1 MRRIPAVL
9 SALTL
14 GGLGALVPAT
24 NAHADNW
31 TCSDNYTAA
40 SYGYMYA
47 YQDHSCHG
55 GVLGYSNSW
64 DSDWGN
70 SSGPFRGTDTN
81 NASSIL
87 NKGSIA
93 VKFHNE
99 TGQDWGGGHICLS
112 KNEAYAS
119 NIADDYFTE
128 GHQQHQLPP
137 VGDKRQ
143 VPTRGLASLPD
154 PLRPGSK
161 GAGLV
166 RMRTSP
172 ESTLLR
178 RG

>member
-1 MRRIPAVL
+1 MRKIPAVL
-9 SALTL
+9 SALAL

-24 NAHADNW
+24 SAHADNW

-40 SYGYMYA
+40 AYGYMYA
-47 YQDHSCHG
+47 YKDHSCHG
-55 GVLGYSNSW
+55 GALGYSNSW

-93 VKFHNE
+93 VKFYNE

-119 NIADDYFTE
+119 NIADDYFTV
-128 GHQQHQLPP
+128 GNIKATNNISSHQWVTNDRCSP
-137 VGDKRQ
+137 
-143 VPTRGLASLPD
+143 ASW
-154 PLRPGSK
+154 
-161 GAGLV
+161 A
-166 RMRTSP
+166 T
-172 ESTLLR
+172 
-178 RG
+178 